1 MDDNNMTT
9 LTEAQYEWALKLV
22 HILQPL
28 VYEGINSIY
37 EESVSLCKT
46 SEEEEKYLMTF
57 QNFLSRIPKWNE
69 DMIKREVTRIVDKS
83 GCTYLDDLITCVHIV
98 HLKILTSIRT
108 GKTQKKIDIAI
119 PKLSNFVHKVYINL
133 SRALYTNVYLF
144 EKDVAPLLLQKNRS
158 EFNKMIKTAI
168 LDSIRESIP
177 VEQLLRSY
185 LDESTDLLK
194 EEKEEP
200 KVEKKP
206 EVKVEEVKPE
216 VKLNEVKLEE
226 LNVEEIIEKKEPEIK
241 LDVLDL
247 NDPVLDIVNKP
258 ARGISFSDL
267 DHAITVENITE
278 VIPAPKDIPRLEEL
292 SAKRYAERKAQED
305 DGDKLSIG
313 EAATVDLGIEILS

>member
-37 EESVSLCKT
+37 EESIVLCKN

-69 DMIKREVTRIVDKS
+69 DMIKREVSRIVDKS

-119 PKLSNFVHKVYINL
+119 PKLSHFVHKVYINL
-133 SRALYTNVYLF
+133 SRTLYTNVYLF
-144 EKDVAPLLLQKNRS
+144 EKDLPPLLLQKNRS
-158 EFNKMIKTAI
+158 EFNKMIRTAI

-194 EEKEEP
+194 EEKKEE
-200 KVEKKP
+200 
-206 EVKVEEVKPE
+206 EVKVEKPVEKVAPKLTEVPEFKLEEVTEVTE
-216 VKLNEVKLEE
+216 VKLDEFK
-226 LNVEEIIEKKEPEIK
+226 P
-241 LDVLDL
+241 
-247 NDPVLDIVNKP
+247 DPVLDIVNKP
-258 ARGISFSDL
+258 SVRQGISFSDL

-278 VIPAPKDIPRLEEL
+278 VIPAPKDVDTLEEL

-313 EAATVDLGIEILS
+313 AAANVDLNIEVLS

>member
-28 VYEGINSIY
+28 VYEGVNSIY
-37 EESVSLCKT
+37 QESLNICLA

-69 DMIKREVTRIVDKS
+69 EMIKKEVARIVDKS

-108 GKTQKKIDIAI
+108 GKTQKKIDITI
-119 PKLSNFVHKVYINL
+119 PKLSHFIHKVYVNL
-133 SRALYTNVYLF
+133 SRALYSNVFLF
-144 EKDVAPLLLQKNRS
+144 EKDVAPLVLQKNRS
-158 EFNKMIKTAI
+158 EFNKMIRTAI

-194 EEKEEP
+194 EETKKEEEPKKEEP
-200 KVEKKP
+200 KKEEFKLEELKP
-206 EVKVEEVKPE
+206 EEVKVEE
-216 VKLNEVKLEE
+216 LR
-226 LNVEEIIEKKEPEIK
+226 VEEIKVEEVKM
-241 LDVLDL
+241 DS
-247 NDPVLDIVNKP
+247 VLDIVNKP
-258 ARGISFSDL
+258 APARPGLTFSDL
-267 DHAITVENITE
+267 DHAITVENVTE
-278 VIPAPKDIPRLEEL
+278 VISAPKDVKRLEEL
-292 SAKRYAERKAQED
+292 SNQRYAERKAQDAD

-313 EAATVDLGIEILS
+313 GDEMAVDLNVEVLS

>member
-1 MDDNNMTT
+1 MTT

-28 VYEGINSIY
+28 VYEGVNSIY
-37 EESVSLCKT
+37 EESVVLCKN
-46 SEEEEKYLMTF
+46 SDEEEKYLMTF

-69 DMIKREVTRIVDKS
+69 DMIKREVARIVDKS

-119 PKLSNFVHKVYINL
+119 PKLSHFVHKVYVNL
-133 SRALYTNVYLF
+133 SRTLYTNVYLF
-144 EKDVAPLLLQKNRS
+144 EKDLPPLMLQKNRS

-194 EEKEEP
+194 EEKKEEEVKVKAPEPVKEP
-200 KVEKKP
+200 KMN
-206 EVKVEEVKPE
+206 EVKLDDLKVEEVK
-216 VKLNEVKLEE
+216 LD
-226 LNVEEIIEKKEPEIK
+226 VEE
-241 LDVLDL
+241 LDVLSA
-247 NDPVLDIVNKP
+247 DPVLDIVNKP
-258 ARGISFSDL
+258 AARQGISFSDL

-278 VIPAPKDIPRLEEL
+278 VIPAPKDVDTLEEL

-313 EAATVDLGIEILS
+313 AAENVDLNVEILS

>member
-1 MDDNNMTT
+1 MTT

-37 EESVSLCKT
+37 EESVTLCKN

-69 DMIKREVTRIVDKS
+69 DMIKREVTRIVEKS

-119 PKLSNFVHKVYINL
+119 PKLSSFVHKVYINL
-133 SRALYTNVYLF
+133 SRALYTNVFLF

-206 EVKVEEVKPE
+206 VEVKVEEVKLDE
-216 VKLNEVKLEE
+216 VKLDE
-226 LNVEEIIEKKEPEIK
+226 LKIEEIVEKKEPEIK
-241 LDVLDL
+241 LDVTDL
-247 NDPVLDIVNKP
+247 KDPVLDIVNKP

-292 SAKRYAERKAQED
+292 SNKRYAERKAQEED

-313 EAATVDLGIEILS
+313 EAASVDLGIEILS

>member
-28 VYEGINSIY
+28 IYEGINSIY
-37 EESVSLCKT
+37 QESLNICLA

-69 DMIKREVTRIVDKS
+69 EMIKREVARIVDKS

-108 GKTQKKIDIAI
+108 GKTQKKIDITI
-119 PKLSNFVHKVYINL
+119 PKLSHFVHKVYVNL
-133 SRALYTNVYLF
+133 SRTLYSNVFLF

-158 EFNKMIKTAI
+158 EFNKMIRTAI

-194 EEKEEP
+194 EETKKEEVKEEEKP
-200 KVEKKP
+200 KEAKLEAKDEVKLDEFKLD
-206 EVKVEEVKPE
+206 EVKVEEVK
-216 VKLNEVKLEE
+216 
-226 LNVEEIIEKKEPEIK
+226 VEEIKV
-241 LDVLDL
+241 DS
-247 NDPVLDIVNKP
+247 VLDIVNKP
-258 ARGISFSDL
+258 TPPKMGLSFSDL
-267 DHAITVENITE
+267 DHAITVENVTE
-278 VIPAPKDIPRLEEL
+278 VISAPKDVKRLEEL
-292 SAKRYAERKAQED
+292 SNQRYAERKAQEAD
-305 DGDKLSIG
+305 DDDKLKIGDATSI
-313 EAATVDLGIEILS
+313 DLGIEVLS

>member
-28 VYEGINSIY
+28 VYEGVNSIY
-37 EESVSLCKT
+37 EESVVLCKN
-46 SEEEEKYLMTF
+46 SDEEEKYLMTF

-69 DMIKREVTRIVDKS
+69 DMIKREVARIVDKS

-119 PKLSNFVHKVYINL
+119 PKLSHFVHKVYVNL
-133 SRALYTNVYLF
+133 SRTLYTNVYLF
-144 EKDVAPLLLQKNRS
+144 EKDLPPLMLQKNRS

-194 EEKEEP
+194 EEKKEEE
-200 KVEKKP
+200 VKKTP
-206 EVKVEEVKPE
+206 EPVKEQKLDEVKLDDLKVEEVK
-216 VKLNEVKLEE
+216 LDIEE
-226 LNVEEIIEKKEPEIK
+226 L
-241 LDVLDL
+241 DVFKPTA
-247 NDPVLDIVNKP
+247 DPVLDIVNKP
-258 ARGISFSDL
+258 AARQGISFSDL

-278 VIPAPKDIPRLEEL
+278 VIPAPKDVDTLEEL

-313 EAATVDLGIEILS
+313 AAANVDLNVEILS

>member
-28 VYEGINSIY
+28 VYEGVNSIY
-37 EESVSLCKT
+37 EESVVLCKN
-46 SEEEEKYLMTF
+46 SDEEEKYLMTF

-69 DMIKREVTRIVDKS
+69 DMIKREVARIVDKS

-119 PKLSNFVHKVYINL
+119 PKLSHFVHKVYVNL
-133 SRALYTNVYLF
+133 SRTLYTNVYLF
-144 EKDVAPLLLQKNRS
+144 EKDLPPLMLQKNRS

-194 EEKEEP
+194 EEKKEEEVKVKAPEPVKEP
-200 KVEKKP
+200 KMN
-206 EVKVEEVKPE
+206 EVKLDDLKVEEVK
-216 VKLNEVKLEE
+216 LD
-226 LNVEEIIEKKEPEIK
+226 VEE
-241 LDVLDL
+241 LDVLSA
-247 NDPVLDIVNKP
+247 DPVLDIVNKP
-258 ARGISFSDL
+258 AARQGISFSDL

-278 VIPAPKDIPRLEEL
+278 VIPAPKDVDTLEEL

-313 EAATVDLGIEILS
+313 AAENVDLNVEILS

>member
-37 EESVSLCKT
+37 EESVTLCKN

-119 PKLSNFVHKVYINL
+119 PKLSSFVHKVYINL

-194 EEKEEP
+194 EEKEE
-200 KVEKKP
+200 KVEVKKP
-206 EVKVEEVKPE
+206 EVKEEKVS
-216 VKLNEVKLEE
+216 EVKLEE
-226 LNVEEIIEKKEPEIK
+226 VKVEEPKDDFK
-241 LDVLDL
+241 LDVTEIK
-247 NDPVLDIVNKP
+247 DPVLDIVNKP

-267 DHAITVENITE
+267 DHAITVENVTE

-292 SAKRYAERKAQED
+292 STKRYAERKAQEED

>member
-28 VYEGINSIY
+28 VYEGVNSIY
-37 EESVSLCKT
+37 EESVTLCKN

-119 PKLSNFVHKVYINL
+119 PKLSSFVHKVYVNL

-194 EEKEEP
+194 EEKEE
-200 KVEKKP
+200 KVEVKKP
-206 EVKVEEVKPE
+206 EVKEEVKLDE
-216 VKLNEVKLEE
+216 VKLDE
-226 LNVEEIIEKKEPEIK
+226 LKVEEIEKKEKEPDFK

-247 NDPVLDIVNKP
+247 KDPVLDIVDKP
-258 ARGISFSDL
+258 VRGISFSDL

-292 SAKRYAERKAQED
+292 STKRYAERKAQEED

-313 EAATVDLGIEILS
+313 EAASVDLGIEILS